1 MQPTLTISHAP
12 IRPPST
18 SWEAAKSAAR
28 GPAAH
33 ALGSTR
39 TYGKDQQIFAE
50 GDRFDFFYKV
60 VSGAVRELKILRD
73 GRRHIGAFNLPGDI
87 FGIESGL
94 RHRFSAEALGS
105 TTLVAYA
112 RSRLHALDAAD
123 SGLSGQV
130 LTAVMRTLERAQTH
144 MVLLGRKNAMEKI
157 ASFLLDMS
165 RYMVDG
171 STVQLPMSRV
181 DIADHL
187 GLTIETVSRLLT
199 QLERQRVIEVP
210 GPRRGIVLR
219 NKAWLQRLAGLQT
232 GALSVNDI

>member
-1 MQPTLTISHAP
+1 MQPAIAIVHAP
-12 IRPPST
+12 IHPPST
-18 SWEAAKSAAR
+18 SWATGR
-28 GPAAH
+28 GPAVG

-39 TYGKDQQIFAE
+39 NYGKDQEIFAE

-60 VSGAVRELKILRD
+60 VSGAVRDFKILSD
-73 GRRHIGAFNLPGDI
+73 GRRHIGAFHLPGDV

-94 RHRFSAEALGS
+94 RHRFSAEAVGS
-105 TTLVAYA
+105 TTLVAYS
-112 RSRLHALDAAD
+112 RSRLSAIDAAD
-123 SGLSGQV
+123 GGLSGQV

-165 RYMVDG
+165 RHIADG
-171 STVQLPMSRV
+171 STVQLPMPRV

-210 GPRRGIVLR
+210 GHRRGIVLR
-219 NKAWLQRLAGLQT
+219 NKACLQRLAGCKPVR
-232 GALSVNDI
+232 SP